1 LASHLIHK
9 SYQTDS
15 PSFKASGPWH
25 AHCFNN
31 PKRKTTYGATVM
43 ADETKDERIESWMS
57 EFRIEEPRKGNMFL
71 LLGIGSLLG
80 VLAVV
85 VGIFLFAPGLI
96 SEEGAKGQG
105 HVYSMEPFLVN
116 LAVPDQVRYLKV
128 KIAIES
134 TERKPD
140 EEYQQRLSQ
149 LRDSILTVL
158 SAKRYQDIFDSEGKR
173 KLKEE
178 IISKLNPLVSH
189 FKVKAVYFTEFV
201 VQ

>member
-1 LASHLIHK
+1 
-9 SYQTDS
+9 
-15 PSFKASGPWH
+15 
-25 AHCFNN
+25 
-31 PKRKTTYGATVM
+31 M
-43 ADETKDERIESWMS
+43 ADDAKDGRIESLMS
-57 EFRIEEPRKGNMFL
+57 EFSIQEPRKGNMFL